1 MHTFQSSIEGME
13 FPLILLEDRLK
24 KEGYV
29 IGGNWEYDH
38 GSFDLLLEQ
47 QGDYLYLRLPFEAEG
62 GELDKDDS
70 TVRMLQP
77 FLLSHQYDPD
87 RDQDA
92 SSGAVSAAFNQ
103 FQSPEDQ
110 DAPLTPEQI
119 EHGSAAL
126 ERAEKLLNQVYAD

>member
-1 MHTFQSSIEGME
+1 MYTFQSSIEGKE
-13 FPLILLEDRLK
+13 YPLVLLEDRLK

-29 IGGNWEYDH
+29 IGGGWEYDH
-38 GSFDLLLEQ
+38 GYFDLLLSQE
-47 QGDYLYLRLPFEAEG
+47 GEYLFLRLPFEAEG

-77 FLLSHQYDPD
+77 FLLCHQYDPD

-103 FQSPEDQ
+103 FQSPEDK
-110 DAPLTPEQI
+110 DAELSSEQI
-119 EHGSAAL
+119 DQGQAAL
-126 ERAEKLLNQVYAD
+126 ERAERLLS

>member
-1 MHTFQSSIEGME
+1 MHKFQSSIEGKE
-13 FPLILLEDRLK
+13 FPLVLLEDRLK

-29 IGGNWEYDH
+29 IGGGWEYDH
-38 GSFDLLLEQ
+38 GYFDLLLSQ
-47 QGDYLYLRLPFEAEG
+47 QGEYLYLRLPFEAEG

-103 FQSPEDQ
+103 FQSPENK
-110 DAPLTPEQI
+110 DASLSPEQI
-119 EHGSAAL
+119 EHGQATL
-126 ERAEKLLNQVYAD
+126 NRAEKLLS